1 MTAEDLLK
9 AVKELEDIYN
19 KKIFSE
25 WCVLI
30 NPITYYENEEVFKEI
45 KDSIKFVK
53 NPLCPEDRVYV
64 VAKDV
69 LERMCGEG
77 GDKGC

>member
-1 MTAEDLLK
+1 MTLMRLK
-9 AVKELEDIYN
+9 NMSAM
-19 KKIFSE
+19 
-25 WCVLI
+25 
-30 NPITYYENEEVFKEI
+30 P
-45 KDSIKFVK
+45 IKFVK

>member
-9 AVKELEDIYN
+9 AVKELEDIYT
-19 KKIFSE
+19 KKKFSE

-30 NPITYYENEEVFKEI
+30 NPITYYENEEGFKEI

-77 GDKGC
+77 EEE